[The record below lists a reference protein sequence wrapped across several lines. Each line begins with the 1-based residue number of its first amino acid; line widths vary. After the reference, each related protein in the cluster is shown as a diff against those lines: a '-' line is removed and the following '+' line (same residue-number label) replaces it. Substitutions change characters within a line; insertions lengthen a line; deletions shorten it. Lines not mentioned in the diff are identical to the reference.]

1 MHRATVFLATGLIS
15 FAAAA
20 AELEDGTFLFD
31 TGTPVPAGVLALE
44 ECGAEDNPF
53 ATRQPFAGGFV
64 FAIQCPG
71 NNENF
76 NQTLVFADNAQ
87 GSGARLLRF
96 PGPGK
101 RREGFED
108 VLSNVRWSSDSSE
121 IGEIFV
127 DREVEE
133 RADPEVCRTEG
144 RWRLEGKPPE
154 PKLVFWRETPDCAGK
169 RGWKV
174 VIGEQ
179 GDSVK

>member
-1 MHRATVFLATGLIS
+1 VHRATIFLATGLIS

-20 AELEDGTFLFD
+20 TELEDGTFLFD
-31 TGTPVPAGVLALE
+31 TDTPVPADVLALV
-44 ECGAEDNPF
+44 ECGAEDEPF

-64 FAIQCPG
+64 FALQCPG

-87 GSGARLLRF
+87 GGGARLLRF

-108 VLSNVRWSSDSSE
+108 VLSNVRWYPESSE
-121 IGEIFV
+121 IGEIAV
-127 DREVEE
+127 DS
-133 RADPEVCRTEG
+133 DPDSRPTPNICRSEG
-144 RWRLEGKPPE
+144 RWRLEGHPPKS
-154 PKLVFWRETPDCAGK
+154 KLVFWRETRDCDGRK
-169 RGWKV
+169 GWNV
-174 VIGEQ
+174 VVGRK